1 MSFESDNI
9 GHGHVVESNAQVFPQ
24 LVLQFIGE
32 LIRSAQDVG
41 IEEAVVVQ
49 PQQHHG
55 TVVDVTQSAW
65 CVQPVGDLLSQFVV
79 HNEKLKKAGQ
89 SRLL

>member
-1 MSFESDNI
+1 MSFESHNI

-24 LVLQFIGE
+24 LVLQFFGK
-32 LIRSAQDVG
+32 LIWPTQNVG

-55 TVVDVTQSAW
+55 AGRYVALLSW
-65 CVQPVGDLLSQFVV
+65 RVQPISELFSDFVV
-79 HNEKLKKAGQ
+79 HNV
-89 SRLL
+89 R